1 MSEPLETG
9 YVEPGA
15 LRISVRTAAILLAF
29 TLVFTALMAGTFS
42 LTRPLLEASAQAEKL
57 RLIGE
62 VLPPASYDND
72 LLGDAVLLP
81 ENRELN
87 TEGETRI
94 YRARRA
100 GAPVALVFEAAAPD
114 GYSGRI
120 SLMLALSADGR
131 LLAMRVTGHKE
142 TPGLG
147 DYIDPRKDKN
157 KKQPWIGQF
166 EALDVAKIPPTAWR
180 VRKDG
185 GRFSQMNGATISARA
200 VTNASGRAVRW
211 MLPRSG
217 MVFELASGATIRDAD
232 EGDKRP

>member
-1 MSEPLETG
+1 MSEPLDTD

-15 LRISVRTAAILLAF
+15 MRISLRTAAILLAF

-42 LTRPLLEASAQAEKL
+42 LTRPLLDASAQAEKL

-62 VLPPASYDND
+62 VLPPTSYDND
-72 LLGDAVLLP
+72 LLADAVVLP
-81 ENRELN
+81 ENAELN

-100 GAPVALVFEAAAPD
+100 GTPVALVFEAAAAD

-120 SLMLALSADGR
+120 SLILALGVDGR
-131 LLAMRVTGHKE
+131 LIAMRVTGHKE

-166 EALDVAKIPPTAWR
+166 ENAEVAKIPPTAWR

-185 GRFSQMNGATISARA
+185 GRFTQMNGATISARA
-200 VTNASGRAVRW
+200 VTNASGRALRW
-211 MLPRSG
+211 MLPRRDA
-217 MVFELASGATIRDAD
+217 VFGLPAGATVRDAN